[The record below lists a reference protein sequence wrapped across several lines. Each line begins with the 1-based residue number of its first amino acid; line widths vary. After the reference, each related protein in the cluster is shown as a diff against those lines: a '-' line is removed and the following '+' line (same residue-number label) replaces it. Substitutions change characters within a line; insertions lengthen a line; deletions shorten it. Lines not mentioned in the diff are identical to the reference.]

1 MQQAR
6 DFGAGCASRGRPL
19 QRQRLGVVGSVPIV
33 LWRGAGDWLY
43 VAGCELALFSLII
56 PPQMTSQA
64 AASSSTSQR
73 FMLIGFAVLIPVT
86 LVYNTFGFRVFSGK
100 IHPVED

>member
-1 MQQAR
+1 M
-6 DFGAGCASRGRPL
+6 L
-19 QRQRLGVVGSVPIV
+19 V
-33 LWRGAGDWLY
+33 
-43 VAGCELALFSLII
+43 ALFPLII
-56 PPQMTSQA
+56 PPHMTLQA
-64 AASSSTSQR
+64 AASRSSSQR